1 MNPEQ
6 LMLETM
12 DRVCNHGTKGF
23 ADLCVK
29 PIAFAQIV
37 NDVLR
42 EIFYWANKD
51 FSKSSKKQ
59 YI

>member
-6 LMLETM
+6 LMIETL
-12 DRVCNHGTKGF
+12 DRVCNSGTKGF

-29 PIAFAQIV
+29 PVAFAQIV
-37 NDVLR
+37 TDVLR

-51 FSKSSKKQ
+51 FSKNSKQ
-59 YI
+59 YFV